1 MPIKSAPG
9 IFPNSSSQAQSLPP
23 TSARGIRIDEAY
35 YTQVTDELLDA
46 FYPKFCCNERL
57 TAVDGKRDT
66 VLRCPHCHKQK
77 TRLAG
82 TPLHHLKLPRWMF
95 GYLLKES
102 QLQYPK
108 VLTITEIAKRVGV
121 SYPAAMRLKRRLQ
134 LFAADTI
141 PRMQRKFYETNKL
154 RFQGFRFPRDREVDL
169 KPLIADKPVPQ
180 ADTVVL
186 YSCRATAN
194 KGRKRYRRSGQ
205 TASIYRSESLGG
217 DQIGTLAHTMAVKQ
231 GPVFYD
237 SIPNQK
243 AETIFPILGKY
254 NPHHGPLFTDMG
266 YRGFTS
272 MNHRMVNH
280 SRKSSDKRYKWARNR
295 WSKNGVHCN
304 VAEGKN
310 GILKRSFGS
319 YGWINPRHSNL
330 YLQEYAFN
338 ANLRHFALEDLLPEE
353 SNPAAIPGYRLDDNW
368 AMRGLVTRVLPEQDS
383 NLRRGG

>member
-1 MPIKSAPG
+1 MAV
-9 IFPNSSSQAQSLPP
+9 QVD
-23 TSARGIRIDEAY
+23 TEY
-35 YTQVTDELLDA
+35 YTRLTDQLLDD

-57 TAVDGKRDT
+57 TAVDGKRET
-66 VLRCPHCHKQK
+66 VLRCPRCHKQAS
-77 TRLAG
+77 RLAG

-95 GYLLKES
+95 GYLLKEN

-108 VLTITEIAKRVGV
+108 VLTSTEISKRVGV
-121 SYPAAMRLKRRLQ
+121 SIPAAIRLKRRLQ
-134 LFAADTI
+134 LFAADTL
-141 PRMQRKFYETNKL
+141 PRMQRKFYETQKL
-154 RFQGFRFPRDREVDL
+154 RFQGFRFPKDRETDL
-169 KPLIADKPVPQ
+169 TPLIADKPVPQ

-186 YSCRATAN
+186 YSCKGTAN

-217 DQIGTLAHTMAVKQ
+217 DQIGTLVHTIGTKQ

-243 AETIFPILGKY
+243 AETIYPILGKY

-266 YRGFTS
+266 YRGFPS

-310 GILKRSFGS
+310 GILKRSFSS
-319 YGWINPRHSNL
+319 YVWINPKHSNL

-338 ANLRHFALEDLLPEE
+338 ANLRHFDLGDLLPEE
-353 SNPAAIPGYRLDDNW
+353 SNPNPAPVYQMDDNW
-368 AMRGLVTRVLPEQDS
+368 AMRGRVSKVLPKQDS
-383 NLRRGG
+383 NLRHGD